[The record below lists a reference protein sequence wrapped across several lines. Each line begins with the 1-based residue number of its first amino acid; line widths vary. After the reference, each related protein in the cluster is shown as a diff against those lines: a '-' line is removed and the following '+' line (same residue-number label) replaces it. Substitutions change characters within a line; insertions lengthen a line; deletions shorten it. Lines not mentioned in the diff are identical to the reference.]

1 MNIALKTVLKTQD
14 NPTNYLYVFD
24 AATGNVLKRVSLEED
39 SSSADVEIFVRPKIR
54 LTPSLNSRASERDLA
69 TVSVISVEG
78 ALSF

>member
-24 AATGNVLKRVSLEED
+24 AVTGNVLKRVSLEED
-39 SSSADVEIFVRPKIR
+39 SSSADFEISVRPKIQ